1 MYRTVE
7 AVIYALMSEAVLI
20 PVWNSWRRRTS
31 LFPSTYAGFLCRFIA
46 LWATWPTPRT
56 LPRRPS
62 SRPCSGR
69 SSLKMAKRRRIGCRA
84 LPPIPPSISCGVAGA
99 YLTASWMSPRL
110 HARGRHAINAER
122 GRDVRRRV
130 ILAYKRMTRKVAQK
144 EGFHLRRIDVPV
156 LEALLASFH
165 RERSK
170 VLAGERPKRRLPDS
184 YYGAGLIY
192 HSSATHYRC

>member
-1 MYRTVE
+1 VQIYRIVGNVADAQDLTQE
-7 AVIYALMSEAVLI
+7 AFIKALQRQEQLKDGQKAAHWLSRIATNTAIDFL
-20 PVWNSWRRRTS
+20 RR
-31 LFPSTYAGFLCRFIA
+31 
-46 LWATWPTPRT
+46 
-56 LPRRPS
+56 
-62 SRPCSGR
+62 SG
-69 SSLKMAKRRRIGCRA
+69 
-84 LPPIPPSISCGVAGA
+84 P
-99 YLTASWMSPRL
+99 YLTASWMSSRL
-110 HARGRHAINAER
+110 HARGRHAMNAER
-122 GRDVRRRV
+122 GRDLRRQV